1 MKELNWIAS
10 NPKERAKYRG
20 EYIAIVG
27 ERIVAHGEDPALAW
41 ADAIAFAA
49 EPLLSY
55 VPKAEALVL

>member
-10 NPKERAKYRG
+10 NPKERVKYRG

-27 ERIVAHGEDPALAW
+27 ERIVAHGEDPAQVWSEATK
-41 ADAIAFAA
+41 FTA

-55 VPKAEALVL
+55 VPKADALVL

>member
-10 NPKERAKYRG
+10 HPEERGKYRG

-27 ERIVAHGEDPALAW
+27 DRIVAHGEDPGQVWDEATK
-41 ADAIAFAA
+41 FAA

-55 VPKAEALVL
+55 VPKAEALIL

>member
-10 NPKERAKYRG
+10 NPEERAKYRG

-27 ERIVAHGEDPALAW
+27 ERIVAHGEDPAQVWDEATT
-41 ADAIAFAA
+41 FAA

-55 VPKAEALVL
+55 VPKAEALIL